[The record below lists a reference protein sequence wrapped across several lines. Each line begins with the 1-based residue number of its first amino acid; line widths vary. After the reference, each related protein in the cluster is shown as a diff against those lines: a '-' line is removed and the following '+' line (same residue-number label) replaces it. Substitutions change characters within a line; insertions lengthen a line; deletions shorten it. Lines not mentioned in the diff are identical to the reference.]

1 MVFALLLRV
10 EAALGP
16 IGRAMGIIGAP
27 AVFLGTLLSAW
38 IVYRTAAP
46 KTSPAET

>member
-1 MVFALLLRV
+1 MIFAPLLRV

-16 IGRAMGIIGAP
+16 TGRAIGITGAL
-27 AVFLGTLLSAW
+27 AVFLGMLLFAW

-46 KTSPAET
+46 KTSPVET